1 MHMDRSDEVAFLR
14 EEVSRLRHQ
23 VAILQG
29 DLSGAHLTTDG
40 LLTRVLALEQSSS
53 GHTVRLSDM
62 EADLE
67 LCNTR
72 LAEVQESFLHLHL
85 FHSSA
90 CFYFETCAL
99 WNVPVFIC
107 RTLSASLCLV
117 VRYVRSGILYMTI
130 HPCAEALRETNPVY
144 RSGVAEINRQLLAEW
159 FGSEESLVPPPVL
172 DCVVAVPVGDAGPGT
187 VRQTGPADATEAGEQ
202 ARQETSISQDL
213 SETCVLAMEPQ
224 VEDFNSHGRE
234 VSMMLVG
241 MLQKLEELEHAG
253 ARSVG
258 LEMESMVDEQRTLVD
273 HLGRKNILE
282 LCRQIHESCRQLS
295 AAEQQRRLEQELRDA
310 VMGKSRWLRA
320 PEDNGQASR
329 LLVARGKRPLSLWDW
344 KIWTMAKP
352 RLWRYGDA
360 GNLFE
365 RDTNLSTS
373 EWAACLLLREE
384 LDYAVDGEQGDSQ
397 EAGRHGMGSGRVWN
411 RFSGDWTALHMMA
424 TVARLTD
431 QRAAAYNFL
440 KNGGMAFAK
449 KLEKLSAE
457 DLANAAHVAPEAGG
471 VEQFFK
477 EAAVPQT
484 VKDAL
489 HAMNSASATV
499 VGTDGHRRQCR
510 HEGVAHRESFG
521 PPLLFL
527 TPNPADTQRP
537 LQNYF
542 GGYSAWMSAVQVQMI
557 SPHGRKAALHRRHSL
572 YLPTRIG
579 KEIKGLLRRRTR
591 RLASPLNLTKIGSY
605 SGSAAACGRA

>member
-1 MHMDRSDEVAFLR
+1 M
-14 EEVSRLRHQ
+14 
-23 VAILQG
+23 
-29 DLSGAHLTTDG
+29 
-40 LLTRVLALEQSSS
+40 
-53 GHTVRLSDM
+53 
-62 EADLE
+62 
-67 LCNTR
+67 
-72 LAEVQESFLHLHL
+72 
-85 FHSSA
+85 
-90 CFYFETCAL
+90 
-99 WNVPVFIC
+99 
-107 RTLSASLCLV
+107 
-117 VRYVRSGILYMTI
+117 
-130 HPCAEALRETNPVY
+130 
-144 RSGVAEINRQLLAEW
+144 
-159 FGSEESLVPPPVL
+159 
-172 DCVVAVPVGDAGPGT
+172 AVPVGDAGPGT

-320 PEDNGQASR
+320 PEAERVQRDAEPGADPLQRDGEADADPARRDAEADADPVQRDAEEDNGQASR